1 MSPAFFRNWARIVVL
16 SLVALSGVAVAQV
29 GLQSDGYKLLKAV
42 RDRDGAVV
50 NEIVQKPNIGTLIN
64 TRDLSSGETV
74 LHIVAARRD
83 TPWIRFL
90 TAYGADPN
98 LADKKGE
105 TPLMISTRLGH
116 VEGVTELL
124 EAGAHV
130 DPVSNGETP
139 LIVAVHGR
147 DLPVVRVLLANGADP
162 ERTDNSGRSARDYVA
177 QIGDRRLAEAFAN
190 ADAEAKQGGKKQ
202 YGPSF

>member
-1 MSPAFFRNWARIVVL
+1 
-16 SLVALSGVAVAQV
+16 
-29 GLQSDGYKLLKAV
+29 
-42 RDRDGAVV
+42 
-50 NEIVQKPNIGTLIN
+50 
-64 TRDLSSGETV
+64 
-74 LHIVAARRD
+74 
-83 TPWIRFL
+83 
-90 TAYGADPN
+90 
-98 LADKKGE
+98 
-105 TPLMISTRLGH
+105 MISTRLGH

-147 DLPVVRVLLANGADP
+147 DVPVVRVLLANGADP

-190 ADAEAKQGGKKQ
+190 ADAEAKQAGKKQ